1 MWSDYHPFYRPF
13 SPLYYRKEGHLI
25 SIRNDL
31 SHSTRERPSAIHL
44 MVKDPDTLFAYWH
57 ISPRR
62 RAAAERHYGLPWGEM
77 RKNIRLY
84 AAPLPERLQS
94 GSGDS
99 PLPFHDCRD
108 SRVQKQ
114 EAASA
119 YLRPVLPGGAH
130 AADFGILDDDSH
142 FVPLVR
148 SSILCIPMA
157 AHAYSHSARLHPAS
171 PGIMAPK
178 AGGGSLFEQFS
189 VYTLY
194 SKHEG
199 VHA

>member
-1 MWSDYHPFYRPF
+1 M
-13 SPLYYRKEGHLI
+13 
-25 SIRNDL
+25 
-31 SHSTRERPSAIHL
+31 
-44 MVKDPDTLFAYWH
+44 MVKNPDTLFAYWH

-62 RAAAERHYGLPWGEM
+62 RAAAERHYDRPWSAIT
-77 RKNIRLY
+77 KNIRLY

-94 GSGDS
+94 GNGDT
-99 PLPFHDCRD
+99 PLPYHDCRD
-108 SRVQKQ
+108 SRVQGD

-130 AADFGILDDDSH
+130 AADFGILDDDSQ

-148 SSILCIPMA
+148 SSILCIPVS
-157 AHAYSHSARLHPAS
+157 AHAYAHSARLHSAS
-171 PGIMAPK
+171 SGIMPPK
-178 AGGGSLFEQFS
+178 SEAGSLFEQFS